1 MRRMSVLVVMIGLMG
16 TMSWGSSLTLE
27 ASTFTPDPG
36 SSVTL
41 FVRGAPP
48 GTTFYWDLDG
58 DGAYEQ
64 TTAEPQITFAVPAGW
79 RLVRVQ
85 GTSKGQVLGP
95 LTVALV
101 AGAHLGATR
110 FVLPEGP
117 NFLVT
122 IVVVAK
128 TPVIAPGFVETI
140 PPGFA
145 LEVVSADGAFWR
157 KAEKLEAIWP
167 LILDPKQTVTF
178 TYRLYPPTG
187 IFFQFSGTV
196 SAYAAGKR
204 LEIPIAG
211 AVTP

>member
-1 MRRMSVLVVMIGLMG
+1 MRRMWAFLMVSGLLG
-16 TMSWGSSLTLE
+16 TVAWASNLTLE
-27 ASTFTPDPG
+27 ASSFTPDPG

-41 FVRGAPP
+41 VVRGAPL

-64 TTAEPQITFAVPAGW
+64 TTQEPQVTLVLPAGR

-85 GTSKGQVLGP
+85 GASGGQVLGP

-101 AGAHLGATR
+101 ADARLGATR

-128 TPVIAPGFVETI
+128 TPVIAPGFVEDI

-145 LEVVSADGAFWR
+145 LEVVSENGAFWR
-157 KAEKLEAIWP
+157 EAEKLEAIWP
-167 LILDPKQTVTF
+167 LILDPEQTVSF
-178 TYRLYPPTG
+178 TYRLYPLPG
-187 IFFQFSGTV
+187 IFFQFSGAV
-196 SAYAAGKR
+196 SAYVEGKR

-211 AVTP
+211 VVTP